1 MKKFL
6 LTSLILLIAQSAY
19 ALDVVYPKTKEVTIY
34 ANSTFFIGS
43 SDVKKP
49 LTVNGVKI
57 NIHPSGGFAH
67 FVPLNNGKNTFVLQS
82 GNETLTY
89 TIFKPEFQIY
99 QGNLE
104 SKFTEYETIRFA
116 TVLKENS
123 PLRSTPVDA
132 GINRIAHL
140 QKDMPLSIDGE
151 QDGFY
156 RVILGSNRFG
166 WIAKNNLRLSGN
178 GSSLANLK
186 GYDYVDTKEFFIFVF
201 HLDKMTPFELE
212 EGQPFKIKLFNVAE
226 QPQNTYVMD
235 FPIHEALGG
244 KKLLGYSARFSGT
257 DFIVKIRKPI
267 LTDRQKPLKNIK
279 ITVDAGHGGK
289 ELGAVGCLGDFEK
302 NLNLSFARLLEQE
315 LKRRGA
321 NVSMTRI
328 FDYDVD
334 LQKRVEITNDENSVI
349 FISLHGN
356 AIPDGKDPNTSFGTE
371 VYYYYPQAK
380 PLAESVLT
388 QITPQTGM
396 RNNKTH
402 QQSFAVVRNTNALS
416 ILVEIGYVINPSDNA
431 KMRDKEF
438 QKQTAK
444 AIADGV
450 ESFFKNLY

>member
-1 MKKFL
+1 MKKLL
-6 LTSLILLIAQSAY
+6 LTLLVVLISQNAY
-19 ALDVVYPKTKEVTIY
+19 ALDVVYPKTKEATVY

-49 LTVNGVKI
+49 LTINGEKI
-57 NIHPSGGFAH
+57 NIHESGGFAH
-67 FVPLNNGKNTFVLQS
+67 LVPLNTGKNTFTLRS
-82 GNETLTY
+82 GNETLMY
-89 TIFKPEFQIY
+89 TITKPDFKISHI
-99 QGNLE
+99 NSE
-104 SKFTEYETIRFA
+104 SKFNEFDTIRFA
-116 TVLKENS
+116 EVIKENS

-156 RVILGSNRFG
+156 RVILGSSRFG
-166 WIAKNNLRLSGN
+166 WIAKNNIRLSGS

-212 EGQPFKIKLFNVAE
+212 EGEPFNIRLFNVAE

-244 KKLLGYSARFSGT
+244 KRLLGYSARFSGT

-380 PLAESVLT
+380 TLAESVLT
-388 QITPQTGM
+388 QITSQTGM

-450 ESFFKNLY
+450 ENFFRN